1 MKNVTVFGN
10 ENFKII
16 GSLNLKHILIMF
28 QMMKVI
34 RNQWRNLSPKMR
46 LKKKLKNKS
55 LVCINI
61 FQPWLKI
68 IQPCYNNLLKTM
80 LYLEIWML
88 RLDIS

>member
-68 IQPCYNNLLKTM
+68 I
-80 LYLEIWML
+80 WML